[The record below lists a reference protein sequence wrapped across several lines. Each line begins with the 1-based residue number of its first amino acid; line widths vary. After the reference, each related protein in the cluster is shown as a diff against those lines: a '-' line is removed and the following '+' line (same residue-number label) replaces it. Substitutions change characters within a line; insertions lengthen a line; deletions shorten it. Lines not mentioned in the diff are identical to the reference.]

1 MQVHNFLTYLRR
13 LKMAIRKSRK
23 VKSVEKEYNWYKSK
37 VNEMESERSYDRS
50 WGSKEL
56 LLKFKKMKLF
66 LKTQLKKMQ
75 DTL

>member
-1 MQVHNFLTYLRR
+1 
-13 LKMAIRKSRK
+13 MAKKSRK
-23 VKSVEKEYNWYKSK
+23 VKAIEKEYNWYKSK

-50 WGSKEL
+50 WYGKEL

-75 DTL
+75 ETL

>member
-1 MQVHNFLTYLRR
+1 
-13 LKMAIRKSRK
+13 MAKKSRK
-23 VKSVEKEYNWYKSK
+23 IKAIEKEYNWYKSK

-50 WGSKEL
+50 WYGKEL

-75 DTL
+75 ETL